1 MWQSWGG
8 HGGPPLQLI
17 LALLLCFTTVQA
29 QETDSK
35 PQREKAIDL
44 LESLATQLTTL
55 QSAEN
60 RARIGA
66 NIADSLWTHNEKRA
80 RALFISIEEDI
91 KWGIYDREINHPRD
105 EYASMVFMQLRTDTV
120 ARIAKHDPEL
130 AFDFLKATAPTYENK
145 SRYVIER
152 ERDLE
157 VKLATQIAAN
167 NPDLALRIGRQSLR
181 RGFSNELLSLL
192 KQLLRKHN
200 EQGVTLYK
208 ETVRKLRDVAFKND
222 RTAIDFARALAQR
235 ITPPLADDSAYQELI
250 KDLNP
255 PPNRKLIMPDGSPG
269 LSVLEQV
276 IVDDGDVDDMLAL
289 APKYPE
295 QAASIYWSAAVK
307 ANEEGDSERA
317 IKIANEHIADPEDR
331 QRLLVNI
338 DAIDGEASVSD
349 EQLEAIQTE
358 LNQTKLVED
367 RISVLANVVSLVGEK
382 NRATVLK
389 MLDQAAEMLAAEKPA
404 KNRLPTELGLALLYC
419 VEKNDR
425 GLAMMESLLPR
436 LNELIEAAAKLDGF
450 DVHYLRDGEWNMS
463 ADGNLGE
470 LLTYLAQNAAYF
482 AWCDFDRAVKLAA
495 QFERPEIR
503 MMAQVKLAQSILAG
517 PPKHFRLSSG
527 LRY

>member
-1 MWQSWGG
+1 MS
-8 HGGPPLQLI
+8 
-17 LALLLCFTTVQA
+17 
-29 QETDSK
+29 
-35 PQREKAIDL
+35 
-44 LESLATQLTTL
+44 
-55 QSAEN
+55 
-60 RARIGA
+60 
-66 NIADSLWTHNEKRA
+66 
-80 RALFISIEEDI
+80 
-91 KWGIYDREINHPRD
+91 
-105 EYASMVFMQLRTDTV
+105 
-120 ARIAKHDPEL
+120 
-130 AFDFLKATAPTYENK
+130 
-145 SRYVIER
+145 
-152 ERDLE
+152 
-157 VKLATQIAAN
+157 
-167 NPDLALRIGRQSLR
+167 
-181 RGFSNELLSLL
+181 
-192 KQLLRKHN
+192 
-200 EQGVTLYK
+200 
-208 ETVRKLRDVAFKND
+208 DV
-222 RTAIDFARALAQR
+222 
-235 ITPPLADDSAYQELI
+235 
-250 KDLNP
+250 
-255 PPNRKLIMPDGSPG
+255 G
-269 LSVLEQV
+269 
-276 IVDDGDVDDMLAL
+276 
-289 APKYPE
+289 
-295 QAASIYWSAAVK
+295 
-307 ANEEGDSERA
+307 ERA
-317 IKIANEHIADPEDR
+317 KKIANEHIADPEDR

-482 AWCDFDRAVKLAA
+482 AWCDFDRAVKVAA